1 MNNPSL
7 KKTVGA
13 RLDAADITVLI
24 HGAIAALLGAGM
36 QQLMAH
42 RAWPWGHPFALYF
55 LLQWLALMPLAAALL
70 SGMKSRRRWLTALG
84 IFGVLLP
91 LVTAYGMT
99 AAFGSMPDERGG
111 WAGRG
116 ETAMALL
123 LAGMVG
129 FVLLALVQAL
139 DVHRPRWNYPAIFRA
154 AWRNAVHL
162 GLSLGLA
169 LCVFLLMAA
178 AGAMFDM
185 IGIRIV
191 RSLVEDAT
199 FRFAVWPMV
208 LAACLVGV
216 RRRPALTN
224 ILQRAWLTLNAWL
237 LPLVT
242 AVGLAFTVALAAR
255 LALGLQAVQL
265 SAGALIAFLLV
276 WIKLINAAW
285 QDGPQADPF
294 GPGPRRLLR
303 WAMVCL
309 LPLAA
314 VALTGAVIRV
324 EQYGW
329 TVLRAWGVG
338 AAAILV
344 LYGVGYAWAAIRGKH
359 HHAALAATNLV
370 AALATVALLLA
381 LATPLANPL
390 RLTAESQFQR
400 LVDGRKDPEDFSFHA
415 MGRDYGVWGHDALR
429 RLADGAANARE
440 PRIAEAAKETL
451 QGGYFRWDAP
461 LDPAR
466 DQAPD
471 LAVTLAVTPAG
482 RDVPVAWWR
491 TLRREHPALAR
502 ACVPGAQAQARARAA
517 ASAAAAS
524 GAEASGADA
533 SGADASG
540 AAASTADAPPVSRCR
555 VIFADLTGDG
565 ADELVLYV
573 APQSDT
579 DYPGPDR
586 FSAFT
591 LDAADQWRYL
601 GDLHAAS
608 FEQPM
613 EDVTGV
619 DDVAQAL
626 KQGLVRTRPRAD
638 RDLLIGDQL
647 LRLR

>member
-42 RAWPWGHPFALYF
+42 RAWPWGHPFSLYF
-55 LLQWLALMPLAAALL
+55 LLQWLALMPLAAALS

-99 AAFGSMPDERGG
+99 AAFGSLPGERGG

-123 LAGMVG
+123 LTGIVA
-129 FVLLALVQAL
+129 FVLLPLVQAL
-139 DVHRPRWNYPAIFRA
+139 DIHRPRWNYPAIFRA

-162 GLSLGLA
+162 GLSLCLA
-169 LCVFLLMAA
+169 LCVCLLMAA

-191 RSLVEDAT
+191 RRLVEDAT
-199 FRFAVWPMV
+199 FRFAVWPMI

-237 LPLVT
+237 LPLVSL
-242 AVGLAFTVALAAR
+242 VGLAFTVALAAR

-265 SAGALIAFLLV
+265 SAGALIAFSLV

-285 QDGPQADPF
+285 QDGPLADPF
-294 GPGPRRLLR
+294 GPRLRRLLR

-338 AAAILV
+338 VAAILV
-344 LYGVGYAWAAIRGKH
+344 LYGIGYAWAGIRGRH

-370 AALATVALLLA
+370 AALATVAVLLA

-400 LVDGRKDPEDFSFHA
+400 LVDGRKDPQDFSFHA

-429 RLADGAANARE
+429 RLADGAANARDL
-440 PRIAEAAKETL
+440 RIAEAAKETL

-461 LDPAR
+461 LNPAQDPV
-466 DQAPD
+466 PD
-471 LAVTLAVTPAG
+471 MALSLTVTPAG
-482 RDVPVAWWR
+482 RDVPAPWWR
-491 TLRREHPALAR
+491 TLRRDHPALAR
-502 ACVPGAQAQARARAA
+502 ACVPAERSRAV
-517 ASAAAAS
+517 
-524 GAEASGADA
+524 ASGADA
-533 SGADASG
+533 SGAVASGAVASGADASG
-540 AAASTADAPPVSRCR
+540 APASPASPVSRCR

-565 ADELVLYV
+565 ADELILYV
-573 APQSDT
+573 APQTDT

-601 GDLHAAS
+601 GDLHATS

-626 KQGLVRTRPRAD
+626 DQGLVRTRPRAD